1 MEREEKKSQRKLSEN
16 YSASLLTKEII
27 HIGVRPHDRLIKRMK
42 QFYKLYKRNINFL
55 AEI

>member
-1 MEREEKKSQRKLSEN
+1 MEREEKKAREN

-42 QFYKLYKRNINFL
+42 QFYKSYKRNINFL